1 MSRTSLAVGRP
12 RSETACRWG
21 AVDHRRRQSC
31 VRSSGRSDRDGRSLV
46 RPRAVRA
53 RQAAR
58 RAICVLGAVAVGV
71 PLVVAAG
78 ARPAAAAPQGR
89 GSASGV
95 PASVRGPWVA
105 LGPNRGSAAGS
116 WDPGGDPGPLRPLW
130 TRSGPALG
138 ARIGPEGM
146 PTGAATWPDARPV
159 AGSRLGAGDIGGAA
173 AGAGPEAAG
182 SSTPTRQGYL
192 LLTAGGGV
200 SNFAAPWYGS
210 LAGKLPTGTQAVAVA
225 ADPSDTGG
233 SSPGGYWILSS
244 NGGLYN
250 FDAPWYGSPKA
261 SGGLGDNPVV
271 GLAGDGSG
279 YDVLRANGGVDN
291 YGTPFHGSLANKL
304 PAGVRAVAI
313 AADPA
318 SGGYWIL
325 SSNGGLYN
333 FDAPWYGSPKAS
345 GGLGDNPVVGL
356 AGDGSGYDVLRAN
369 GGVDNYGTPF
379 HGSLANKL
387 PAGVRPVG
395 IAADPATG
403 GYWIA
408 SSAGNVFNFDAPF
421 AGSLAGARLASPIVA
436 ISEDTT
442 PVPFAVATSS
452 LPTGTEDL
460 AYQTTLAATGATSAV
475 TWSLVSGSLP
485 AGLALAPDGAI
496 TGTPA
501 AGPGRSTFT
510 VRAADSTQSATASL
524 ALWIYAPS
532 SNWSGFVE
540 ATSTSTPSFTGVTA
554 TFDVPRLLAS
564 PAGSAMAEWVGIDGA
579 GNSSLIQA
587 GIDEQPVASDPG
599 SYTITPWWEIL
610 PASETPITSL
620 TVGPGDLLT
629 VEIEHVSG
637 TTWSIALLDHTTGK
651 SFQIDRTYSGPQTS
665 AEWIVEAPTVCTQ
678 SRGCQVAPLAPYT
691 TTTFDDPRYS
701 GTANVFE
708 GISMVQT
715 GTQVST
721 PSVPVSAGFRVAYGA
736 ATPPAP

>member
-1 MSRTSLAVGRP
+1 M
-12 RSETACRWG
+12 
-21 AVDHRRRQSC
+21 
-31 VRSSGRSDRDGRSLV
+31 
-46 RPRAVRA
+46 
-53 RQAAR
+53 
-58 RAICVLGAVAVGV
+58 
-71 PLVVAAG
+71 
-78 ARPAAAAPQGR
+78 
-89 GSASGV
+89 
-95 PASVRGPWVA
+95 A

-159 AGSRLGAGDIGGAA
+159 AGSRLGAGDVGGAA

-210 LAGKLPTGTQAVAVA
+210 LAGKLPTGTHAVAVA

-233 SSPGGYWILSS
+233 SSP
-244 NGGLYN
+244 
-250 FDAPWYGSPKA
+250 
-261 SGGLGDNPVV
+261 
-271 GLAGDGSG
+271 
-279 YDVLRANGGVDN
+279 
-291 YGTPFHGSLANKL
+291 
-304 PAGVRAVAI
+304 
-313 AADPA
+313 
-318 SGGYWIL
+318 GGYWIL

-460 AYQTTLAATGATSAV
+460 AYQTTLATTGATSAV

-510 VRAADSTQSATASL
+510 ARAADSTQSATASL

-540 ATSTSTPSFTGVTA
+540 ATSPSTPSFTGVTA

-579 GNSSLIQA
+579 LDSSLIQA

-610 PASETPITSL
+610 PAPETPITSL

-678 SRGCQVAPLAPYT
+678 SGACQVAPLAPYT
-691 TTTFDDPRYS
+691 TTTFDDPRYF
-701 GTANVFE
+701 GTANEFE
-708 GISMVQT
+708 GISMVQN

>member
-1 MSRTSLAVGRP
+1 M
-12 RSETACRWG
+12 
-21 AVDHRRRQSC
+21 
-31 VRSSGRSDRDGRSLV
+31 
-46 RPRAVRA
+46 
-53 RQAAR
+53 
-58 RAICVLGAVAVGV
+58 
-71 PLVVAAG
+71 
-78 ARPAAAAPQGR
+78 
-89 GSASGV
+89 
-95 PASVRGPWVA
+95 A

-159 AGSRLGAGDIGGAA
+159 AGSRLGAGDVGGAA

-210 LAGKLPTGTQAVAVA
+210 LAGKLPTGTHAVAVA

-304 PAGVRAVAI
+304 PAGVR
-313 AADPA
+313 
-318 SGGYWIL
+318 
-325 SSNGGLYN
+325 
-333 FDAPWYGSPKAS
+333 
-345 GGLGDNPVVGL
+345 
-356 AGDGSGYDVLRAN
+356 
-369 GGVDNYGTPF
+369 
-379 HGSLANKL
+379 
-387 PAGVRPVG
+387 PVG
-395 IAADPATG
+395 IAADPETG

-540 ATSTSTPSFTGVTA
+540 ATSPSTPSFTGVTA

-610 PASETPITSL
+610 PAPETPITSL

-701 GTANVFE
+701 GTANEFE

-715 GTQVST
+715 GKQVST

>member
-1 MSRTSLAVGRP
+1 
-12 RSETACRWG
+12 
-21 AVDHRRRQSC
+21 
-31 VRSSGRSDRDGRSLV
+31 
-46 RPRAVRA
+46 
-53 RQAAR
+53 
-58 RAICVLGAVAVGV
+58 
-71 PLVVAAG
+71 
-78 ARPAAAAPQGR
+78 
-89 GSASGV
+89 
-95 PASVRGPWVA
+95 
-105 LGPNRGSAAGS
+105 
-116 WDPGGDPGPLRPLW
+116 
-130 TRSGPALG
+130 
-138 ARIGPEGM
+138 M

-159 AGSRLGAGDIGGAA
+159 AGSRLGAGDVGGAA

-210 LAGKLPTGTQAVAVA
+210 LAGKLPTGTHAVAVA

-233 SSPGGYWILSS
+233 SSP
-244 NGGLYN
+244 
-250 FDAPWYGSPKA
+250 
-261 SGGLGDNPVV
+261 
-271 GLAGDGSG
+271 
-279 YDVLRANGGVDN
+279 
-291 YGTPFHGSLANKL
+291 
-304 PAGVRAVAI
+304 
-313 AADPA
+313 
-318 SGGYWIL
+318 GGYWIL

-460 AYQTTLAATGATSAV
+460 AYQTTLATTGATSAV

-510 VRAADSTQSATASL
+510 ARAADSTQSATASL

-540 ATSTSTPSFTGVTA
+540 ATSPSTPSFTGVTA

-579 GNSSLIQA
+579 FDSSLIQA

-610 PASETPITSL
+610 PAPETPITSL

>member
-1 MSRTSLAVGRP
+1 
-12 RSETACRWG
+12 
-21 AVDHRRRQSC
+21 
-31 VRSSGRSDRDGRSLV
+31 
-46 RPRAVRA
+46 
-53 RQAAR
+53 
-58 RAICVLGAVAVGV
+58 
-71 PLVVAAG
+71 
-78 ARPAAAAPQGR
+78 
-89 GSASGV
+89 
-95 PASVRGPWVA
+95 
-105 LGPNRGSAAGS
+105 
-116 WDPGGDPGPLRPLW
+116 
-130 TRSGPALG
+130 
-138 ARIGPEGM
+138 M

-159 AGSRLGAGDIGGAA
+159 AGSRLGAGDVGGAA

-233 SSPGGYWILSS
+233 SSP
-244 NGGLYN
+244 
-250 FDAPWYGSPKA
+250 
-261 SGGLGDNPVV
+261 
-271 GLAGDGSG
+271 
-279 YDVLRANGGVDN
+279 
-291 YGTPFHGSLANKL
+291 
-304 PAGVRAVAI
+304 
-313 AADPA
+313 
-318 SGGYWIL
+318 GGYWIL

-460 AYQTTLAATGATSAV
+460 AYQTTLATTGATSAV

-540 ATSTSTPSFTGVTA
+540 ATSPSTPSFTGVTA

-579 GNSSLIQA
+579 FDSSLIQA

-610 PASETPITSL
+610 PAPETPITSL

-678 SRGCQVAPLAPYT
+678 SGACQVAPLAPYT

-701 GTANVFE
+701 GTANLFE

>member
-1 MSRTSLAVGRP
+1 M
-12 RSETACRWG
+12 
-21 AVDHRRRQSC
+21 
-31 VRSSGRSDRDGRSLV
+31 
-46 RPRAVRA
+46 
-53 RQAAR
+53 
-58 RAICVLGAVAVGV
+58 
-71 PLVVAAG
+71 
-78 ARPAAAAPQGR
+78 
-89 GSASGV
+89 
-95 PASVRGPWVA
+95 A

-159 AGSRLGAGDIGGAA
+159 AGSRLGAGDVGGAA

-210 LAGKLPTGTQAVAVA
+210 LAGKLPTGTHAVAVA

-233 SSPGGYWILSS
+233 SSP
-244 NGGLYN
+244 
-250 FDAPWYGSPKA
+250 
-261 SGGLGDNPVV
+261 
-271 GLAGDGSG
+271 
-279 YDVLRANGGVDN
+279 
-291 YGTPFHGSLANKL
+291 
-304 PAGVRAVAI
+304 
-313 AADPA
+313 
-318 SGGYWIL
+318 GGYWIL

-540 ATSTSTPSFTGVTA
+540 ATSPSTPSFTGVTA

-610 PASETPITSL
+610 PAPETPITSL

-678 SRGCQVAPLAPYT
+678 SGACQVAPLAPYT
-691 TTTFDDPRYS
+691 TTTFDDPRYF
-701 GTANVFE
+701 GTANEFE
-708 GISMVQT
+708 GISMVQN